1 MKKYTDG
8 KNMPTTKMR
17 EALASKG
24 VADTGRLSSTVIQT
38 ETKANWQY
46 FSQWIPAD
54 CWVWIY
60 VMPFDAIERKLI
72 TFLFVKLVVLKITE
86 RR

>member
-46 FSQWIPAD
+46 FSQ
-54 CWVWIY
+54 
-60 VMPFDAIERKLI
+60 
-72 TFLFVKLVVLKITE
+72 
-86 RR
+86 